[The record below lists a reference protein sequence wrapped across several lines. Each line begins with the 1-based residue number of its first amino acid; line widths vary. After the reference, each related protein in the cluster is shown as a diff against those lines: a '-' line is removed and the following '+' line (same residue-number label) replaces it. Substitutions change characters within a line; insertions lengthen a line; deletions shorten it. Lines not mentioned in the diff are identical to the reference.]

1 MFSSLTARKIIRL
14 TIGFDGCR
22 VYHKATNARSIEITK
37 SVSPQTNMGQ
47 PTSDDLDKALRDA
60 DFKKDTND
68 DYYYRIKDG
77 RTEKRYADGD
87 HSQSS
92 ENDYRHEKHQSGNNY

>member
-1 MFSSLTARKIIRL
+1 MA
-14 TIGFDGCR
+14 
-22 VYHKATNARSIEITK
+22 E
-37 SVSPQTNMGQ
+37 
-47 PTSDDLDKALRDA
+47 PTSDDLDKGLRDS

-77 RTEKRYADGD
+77 RMEKRWTDGD

-92 ENDYRHEKHQSGNNY
+92 EDSRWEKHRNGNEY